1 MIAAVRASIRGRPGI
16 FINQKGDILMKK
28 FFTIVLI
35 LLLVIAAGGAGCYAA
50 ARQPSE
56 VETAQA
62 SVDDLAGRAFRAAI
76 SGGTFTVSPGELN
89 TLLIDRLPAD
99 DYPEIQSAQVGTP
112 SESGDVTVALVMRY
126 KKRNWAVTVTGTLGP
141 DLAEGRMCGVTFAPH
156 TVKVGKLPI
165 PATVWQRVAAKWELY
180 DAATGMVHIELK
192 LPVNCT
198 GLSVSPDGVTVTMP
212 APTYPVTEGLD
223 ELAKL
228 WDESLNQIK
237 SGMSWADVLT
247 EWQQRYP
254 DETVRQLAELFKTWI
269 RAQTSREWLNALRFW
284 TY

>member
-1 MIAAVRASIRGRPGI
+1 
-16 FINQKGDILMKK
+16 
-28 FFTIVLI
+28 
-35 LLLVIAAGGAGCYAA
+35 
-50 ARQPSE
+50 
-56 VETAQA
+56 
-62 SVDDLAGRAFRAAI
+62 
-76 SGGTFTVSPGELN
+76 
-89 TLLIDRLPAD
+89 
-99 DYPEIQSAQVGTP
+99 
-112 SESGDVTVALVMRY
+112 
-126 KKRNWAVTVTGTLGP
+126 
-141 DLAEGRMCGVTFAPH
+141 
-156 TVKVGKLPI
+156 
-165 PATVWQRVAAKWELY
+165 
-180 DAATGMVHIELK
+180 MVHIELK